1 MFKVVH
7 VFACVCV
14 FWYQSRLFSTNI
26 VKNLHICSCEEWSH
40 FYISIGVKKTILLCG
55 AMASSFFR
63 NIDSRVE
70 WLHRSWA
77 PVSAVPAQAC
87 QLGSVLHHGLP
98 LSYQMDLPTSHNFCL
113 LYNKCCYCCYCCGT
127 WPKAFGDLDAAP
139 GYWFLPPTWLSLS
152 YCGHLWSE
160 LAQWEISFFLYLPLP
175 YLPSFVTLS
184 NK

>member
-1 MFKVVH
+1 M
-7 VFACVCV
+7 CVCV